1 MSTARR
7 QATTRDQAPLL
18 EVRELK
24 RYFPVRKG
32 IFSRTAGYVY
42 AVDGVS
48 LTIRCGETLGL
59 VGESGCGKSA
69 AGKTILKLLQP
80 TSGTIRLRG
89 SDITPLNDTQMG
101 PYRRE
106 MQIVFQDPYLSLN
119 PRMSAGAIVG
129 EPLASHGVAAGQ
141 EKDDRVAGL
150 RSGSGS
156 RPTLRPSIRTSSPA
170 GSASGSASPS
180 RWRST
185 RA

>member
-1 MSTARR
+1 
-7 QATTRDQAPLL
+7 
-18 EVRELK
+18 
-24 RYFPVRKG
+24 
-32 IFSRTAGYVY
+32 
-42 AVDGVS
+42 
-48 LTIRCGETLGL
+48 
-59 VGESGCGKSA
+59 
-69 AGKTILKLLQP
+69 
-80 TSGTIRLRG
+80 
-89 SDITPLNDTQMG
+89 MG

-106 MQIVFQDPYLSLN
+106 MQIVFQDPYSSLN